1 MQIQEER
8 VRHDHIL
15 PADLNTYIITD
26 RETDFDQEE
35 PANKKAKIEED
46 AVMTVSHPLPPFTLS
61 R

>member
-1 MQIQEER
+1 MQEER
-8 VRHDHIL
+8 VRHDRIP
-15 PADLNTYIITD
+15 PADLSTYIITD

-46 AVMTVSHPLPPFTLS
+46 TVMTVSHPLPPFTLS

>member
-1 MQIQEER
+1 MQEER

-26 RETDFDQEE
+26 RETDFDQEQ

-46 AVMTVSHPLPPFTLS
+46 AVMTVSHPQPPFTLS